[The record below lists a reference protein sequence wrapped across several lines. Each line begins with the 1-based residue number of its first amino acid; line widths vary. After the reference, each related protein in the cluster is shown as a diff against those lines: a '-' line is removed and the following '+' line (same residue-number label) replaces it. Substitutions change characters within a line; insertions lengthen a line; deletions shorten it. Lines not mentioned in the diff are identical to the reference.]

1 MAPYHAGCCILCVT
15 ISMYRRMNPGSDV
28 RDVPTRNPTDG
39 VYVSVSGAPRSSAEP
54 TGPRHHSLA
63 RLRCLR
69 FLRLW
74 SSTTNVPELVDDDDD
89 DDDDH
94 HHHH

>member
-1 MAPYHAGCCILCVT
+1 
-15 ISMYRRMNPGSDV
+15 MYSRMNPGSDV
-28 RDVPTRNPTDG
+28 RDVPTWDPTGG
-39 VYVSVSGAPRSSAEP
+39 VYVPVFWASEP

-74 SSTTNVPELVDDDDD
+74 SSTTNVPELVDDNDDDDD

-94 HHHH
+94 H